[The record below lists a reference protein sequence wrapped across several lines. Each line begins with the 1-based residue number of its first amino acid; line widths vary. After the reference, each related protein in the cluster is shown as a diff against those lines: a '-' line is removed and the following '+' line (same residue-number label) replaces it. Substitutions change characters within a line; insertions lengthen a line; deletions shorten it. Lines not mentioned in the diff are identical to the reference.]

1 MGMITFAAF
10 TIIVAIIAYWSTRKT
25 DENTSDGYFLGGRS
39 LTGPVIAGSLLLT
52 NLSTEQI
59 VGMNGVSFRDGLP
72 IMAYEVVAAIAMVFT
87 AFVLLPKYLNVGI
100 ATIPQ
105 FLERRYGKVTK
116 TIVSLLFLLG
126 YAISML
132 PTVLYSGALAIN
144 SMFDIPEM
152 LGMDA
157 EGALWITVWAIGI
170 VGSIYAIF
178 GGLKAVAVS
187 DSINAVGLIIGGS

>member
-1 MGMITFAAF
+1 MIGILSFVGF
-10 TIIVAIIAYWSTRKT
+10 TLIVAIIAWWSTRKT
-25 DENTSDGYFLGGRS
+25 DERSSDGYFLGGRS

-72 IMAYEVVAAIAMVFT
+72 IMAYEVVAAVAMVFT
-87 AFVLLPKYLNVGI
+87 AFVLLPKYLKGGI
-100 ATIPQ
+100 TTIPQ
-105 FLERRYGKVTK
+105 FLDNRYGKSTK

-144 SMFDIPEM
+144 TMFDIPEM
-152 LGMDA
+152 IGM
-157 EGALWITVWAIGI
+157 EPESALWVTVWAIGI
-170 VGSIYAIF
+170 IGSIYAIF

-187 DSINAVGLIIGGS
+187 DTANAVG